1 MNLKWKTCFKAG
13 ISIFLLYLCI
23 HFLPMVQGLFATCLS
38 ALYPL
43 IIGAIIAYIIN
54 IPMKFY
60 EKHYFPKAKNK
71 FAVKSR
77 RPVCMTLAI
86 LSVIIIIGIIIS
98 LIVPQLIECVKLIVE
113 ELEIGFKDRYL
124 LDALK
129 NADTDEVKQA
139 FDDLYQ
145 AMTGKTLKE
154 KDEVI
159 YATCRL
165 CSLHQQ
171 TGFIDG
177 IRLGLRLSQ
186 ELNTP
191 N

>member
-1 MNLKWKTCFKAG
+1 MDMKK
-13 ISIFLLYLCI
+13 YLTA
-23 HFLPMVQGLFATCLS
+23 LQAKEATQQANFGNDADTVLGMLCS
-38 ALYPL
+38 TY
-43 IIGAIIAYIIN
+43 
-54 IPMKFY
+54 Y
-60 EKHYFPKAKNK
+60 ELN
-71 FAVKSR
+71 
-77 RPVCMTLAI
+77 C
-86 LSVIIIIGIIIS
+86 
-98 LIVPQLIECVKLIVE
+98 
-113 ELEIGFKDRYL
+113 
-124 LDALK
+124 

-139 FDDLYQ
+139 FNKLYQ

-177 IRLGLRLSQ
+177 LKLGLQLAR
-186 ELNTP
+186 ELN

>member
-1 MNLKWKTCFKAG
+1 MDMKKYLTALQAKEATQQANFGNDADTVLG
-13 ISIFLLYLCI
+13 MLYS
-23 HFLPMVQGLFATCLS
+23 T
-38 ALYPL
+38 Y
-43 IIGAIIAYIIN
+43 
-54 IPMKFY
+54 Y
-60 EKHYFPKAKNK
+60 ELN
-71 FAVKSR
+71 
-77 RPVCMTLAI
+77 C
-86 LSVIIIIGIIIS
+86 
-98 LIVPQLIECVKLIVE
+98 
-113 ELEIGFKDRYL
+113 
-124 LDALK
+124 

-139 FDDLYQ
+139 FDELYQ

-177 IRLGLRLSQ
+177 LKLGFCIAQ
-186 ELNTP
+186 ELN

>member
-1 MNLKWKTCFKAG
+1 MDIKK
-13 ISIFLLYLCI
+13 YLAA
-23 HFLPMVQGLFATCLS
+23 LQAKEATQQ
-38 ALYPL
+38 APL
-43 IIGAIIAYIIN
+43 CNDANTVLGMLCNTY
-54 IPMKFY
+54 Y
-60 EKHYFPKAKNK
+60 ELN
-71 FAVKSR
+71 
-77 RPVCMTLAI
+77 C
-86 LSVIIIIGIIIS
+86 
-98 LIVPQLIECVKLIVE
+98 
-113 ELEIGFKDRYL
+113 
-124 LDALK
+124 

-139 FDDLYQ
+139 FDELYQ
-145 AMTGKTLKE
+145 TMTGKTLKE